1 MEGAIM
7 KHQSPASIIARS
19 EPSVAAL
26 SHALRH
32 PETWP
37 EGFEW
42 DYRRVEC
49 CAMGLARRLWPGP
62 RIPLLGLSQAA
73 ARRIFCDAK
82 PSGGGFFPASR
93 VTPSL
98 VADLLDEEMA
108 NVAKARTAA
117 ATQSRARA
125 WEGVQ
130 P

>member
-1 MEGAIM
+1 M

-19 EPSVAAL
+19 EPSLAAL

-42 DYRRVEC
+42 DYRRVDR
-49 CAMGLARRLWPGP
+49 CALGLADRLWPDG
-62 RIPLLGLSQAA
+62 RKLLAHLSYAT

-82 PSGGGFFPASR
+82 PSAWPWFFRWSR
-93 VTPSL
+93 VTPSR

-108 NVAKARTAA
+108 NVAKARRIA